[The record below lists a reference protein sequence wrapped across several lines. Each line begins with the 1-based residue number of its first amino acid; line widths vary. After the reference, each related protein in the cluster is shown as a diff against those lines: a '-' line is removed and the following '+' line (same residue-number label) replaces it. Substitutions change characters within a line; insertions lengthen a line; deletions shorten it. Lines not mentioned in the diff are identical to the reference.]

1 MERIHSIKNP
11 DSFSD
16 CISMLFSF
24 AMQEDVEWNFD
35 IMSGRCFRMQYETD
49 IKKWIHTAVSV
60 QESMGNIAKS
70 TGCQVK
76 VRKIEGI
83 TCKDLSYMAEKGA
96 VLGPLERKRLS
107 QAVEDVYFIGGK
119 HFVYLTDIEGKYAI
133 IHDPDSSQCII
144 VEVDDLMEILKQEAC
159 YSITMESMLPVKLS
173 APSHI
178 MKEGIQCYLESDRP
192 KIILGPCRGV
202 AEMAAFR
209 YGLRLFLFY
218 NYEVLS
224 MVKKNTNAHALREEI
239 EEYLKNATKGY
250 FNCKWEQFEEI
261 ESNFRRL
268 LEKCG
273 RIYGI

>member
-133 IHDPDSSQCII
+133 IHDPDSSPCII

-224 MVKKNTNAHALREEI
+224 MVKKKYKCA
-239 EEYLKNATKGY
+239 
-250 FNCKWEQFEEI
+250 CFE
-261 ESNFRRL
+261 RRNRRI
-268 LEKCG
+268 LEKCNK
-273 RIYGI
+273 RIFQL